1 MVYKTVV
8 TTNENIDV
16 KAISF
21 SWQCATLKVSD
32 SIRINIEQPNGC
44 NLFLHSVI
52 ITTFTASPM

>member
-8 TTNENIDV
+8 TTNEDIDV
-16 KAISF
+16 NSLTF

-32 SIRINIEQPNGC
+32 SIRINIDQPSGC

-52 ITTFTASPM
+52 ITTFTASPL